1 MDQEV
6 SRSSWLGGSLIMMVA
21 AIAVAL
27 VIYGLSRTVAADYID
42 NMSKVLLDKNYSE
55 LTELNGSIV
64 PLSKSAI
71 VGLVERNGLTITKVT
86 FIKKNGGSTYLPSAD
101 GMRALTSLEVLNELS
116 IAGQLYTYYNTEVN
130 VDLTL
135 GTATITVYIGR

>member
-42 NMSKVLLDKNYSE
+42 SMSKVLLDKNYSE

-86 FIKKNGGSTYLPSAD
+86 FIKKNGSSAYLPSAD

-116 IAGQLYTYYNTEVN
+116 VAGQLYTYYNTEVN
-130 VDLTL
+130 VNLTL